1 MKRASR
7 QNIGRERLRQW
18 GVYFLLGF
26 SFLAA
31 QRTFAT
37 APQTC
42 VGDGLPVATF
52 RLDVAPPR
60 GGPPLPINSIN
71 RIEAGDKLIYT
82 PVKLPPSIRDHA
94 KIAALVVPEPKASKK
109 HAKVLDVR
117 SANAPAEW
125 TVPMR
130 ASIVGVVFGP
140 RGIDEKKVS
149 NLVRDKPQ
157 LISELADYTRQT
169 KMVNALVKTLA
180 QYEQSQPGSDD
191 LNAALR
197 GFSSEFGV
205 GLPSLTPG
213 APTQEQATVLLHALL
228 PALSGPDPLAS
239 GRAAAFEQ
247 SAGLATTVA
256 ALFYG
261 TPVGLAVGGAALVQ
275 NIRSMAFPATDFRA
289 AFTQPSGTGGL
300 DFCAANQLPK
310 PRSRIAYLWVLR
322 APDAAAPKAS
332 LTGPLNLPL
341 GASSVVHTSSSSRA
355 EWDLLSRARNW
366 QLISAK
372 NSASIPV
379 KVTTGPTSKELSL
392 DLRGVQLPPGRYQLA
407 ALWDWRLFRLG
418 GALQLR
424 PYSDLSGAR
433 AAQGS
438 EDRLIE
444 GGSPVEVQLKGADF
458 EFVNK
463 VAVQKAGG
471 SETHPEI
478 IHFALPKGLNRGEQ
492 LSMEAQVNPGDL
504 TAGAYALLL
513 TQTNGKTQNVAVT
526 VHPPNPKVQGLPLRA
541 NLGESG
547 QSLVLHGSGLDR
559 IEKFSVPQATVT
571 LSSIPSG
578 AGSLIERTA
587 TVKLRS
593 GLHPGDVLSAR
604 MTVAGIN
611 QPVEIPQFIRVAGP
625 RPKILSVKASF
636 PNERGVELDADE
648 IPAENTV
655 SFAVRVGDAGAHPS
669 LDLSCS
675 NSSETKQ
682 VFHLQPGDESGAVQ
696 FDYTGADT
704 LFLSLAPGAVGESG
718 CLLTAQIINPDSGGS
733 DPYAIGRI
741 IRVPHIDKFSLTGRK
756 LGPARYA
763 GALTGRNLQT
773 IAKTGWNSN
782 TGFEVNNIPLPVPG
796 NPQEQTLSIEMPWPP
811 PAPQAPVYVWLRGEQ
826 KGRKTSARYY

>member
-1 MKRASR
+1 MRR
-7 QNIGRERLRQW
+7 QNVGHERLRRRS
-18 GVYFLLGF
+18 VYLLLGF
-26 SFLAA
+26 LF
-31 QRTFAT
+31 FAGQQASAI

-42 VGDGLPVATF
+42 VGDGVPVAVF
-52 RLDVAPPR
+52 RLEVAPPK
-60 GGPPLPINSIN
+60 GGPPLPVNSVN

-82 PVKLPPSIRDHA
+82 PVDLPSPIRDHA

-109 HAKVLDVR
+109 HAEVLDAR
-117 SANAPAEW
+117 PANARTEW

-130 ASIVGVVFGP
+130 ASVIGVVFGP

-149 NLVRDKPQ
+149 TLVRDKPQ
-157 LISELADYTRQT
+157 LISELADYTQQT

-213 APTQEQATVLLHALL
+213 APTQEQASTLLHALL
-228 PALSGPDPLAS
+228 PALSGSNPLIS

-289 AFTQPSGTGGL
+289 AFTQASGKGGL
-300 DFCAANQLPK
+300 DFCAASQPPK

-322 APDAAAPKAS
+322 TPDAEAPKAS

-341 GASSVVHTSSSSRA
+341 GSSSVVRANSSSRA
-355 EWDLLSRARNW
+355 ELNLLSRARNW

-372 NSASIPV
+372 NNASIPV
-379 KVTTGPTSKELSL
+379 KVTTGPSSDKLSL
-392 DLRGVQLPPGRYQLA
+392 DLRGAQLPPGRYQLA
-407 ALWDWRLFRLG
+407 ALWDWRLFHLG
-418 GALQLR
+418 GALQLH
-424 PYSDLSGAR
+424 PYSDFSSVR
-433 AAQGS
+433 TTSQS
-438 EDRLIE
+438 EDRLFE
-444 GGSPVEVQLKGADF
+444 GGAPVEVQLKGADF

-463 VAVQKAGG
+463 VSIQKAGSSG
-471 SETHPEI
+471 THPEI
-478 IHFALPKGLNRGEQ
+478 VPFTLPKGLNRGEQ
-492 LSMEAQVNPGDL
+492 LSMEARVNPGNL
-504 TAGAYALLL
+504 KVGAYELLL
-513 TQTNGKTQNVAVT
+513 TQTNGKTQNIAVT

-541 NLGESG
+541 NLGETG
-547 QSLVLHGSGLDR
+547 QALVLHGSGLDR
-559 IEKFSVPQATVT
+559 IEKFSVPQAAVT
-571 LSSIPSG
+571 LSPVPSG

-587 TVKLRS
+587 TVKLHS

-636 PNERGVELDADE
+636 PNEHGVELDADE

-733 DPYAIGRI
+733 DPYTIGRI
-741 IRVPHIDKFSLTGRK
+741 IRVPHIDKFSLSDRK
-756 LGPARYA
+756 LGPSRYA
-763 GALTGRNLQT
+763 GVLTGRNLQT
-773 IAKTGWNSN
+773 IAKTGWNSS
-782 TGFEVNNIPLPVPG
+782 TGFEVSSIPVPVPG

-811 PAPQAPVYVWLRGEQ
+811 PVPQAPVYVWLRGEQ